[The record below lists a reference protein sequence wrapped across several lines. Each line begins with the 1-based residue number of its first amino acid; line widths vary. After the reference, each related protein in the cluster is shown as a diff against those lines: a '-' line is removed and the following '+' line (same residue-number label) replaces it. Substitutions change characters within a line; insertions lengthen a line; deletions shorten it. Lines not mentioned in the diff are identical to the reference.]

1 MTNDN
6 SSKQD
11 QLMIPGNVLKEQF
24 MKQKAMTVSDL
35 SKVLI
40 MPERHI
46 KQIFTGRRAI
56 TADTAIRLS
65 KIFKTKPEFW
75 TNLQSQYDLH
85 IAKQKFAEI
94 LTDDKLLAKE
104 FVHNPNDKLIK
115 LIMTDR
121 KEAEAFFKANLDA
134 ALVEQFDW
142 DTLLLEG
149 SLFIDDSLKLSESDI
164 LFSICFKDSDVRCYL
179 YILFEHQSN
188 PDKWMR
194 FRLYKYKGRIWDE
207 SFKQYPEQSD
217 LSPIVS
223 VVLYIG
229 EKPWTYTN
237 EFSDLIHPS
246 PVDPAFIPTF
256 KHVLLD
262 YSNKTRA
269 VKGDIKMQIAQL
281 LIQAKYHRHF
291 KDIIQ
296 LLEDLFPQLPYRPGL
311 NYQQAFFIYMAV
323 TQKKDDVLTFI
334 QKVKTKPKPKGGN
347 MLTAREE
354 WILEG
359 EMKGKMEGKMEGQIF
374 VINNL
379 IQSGMDWN
387 IIANATGVD
396 QKGFE
401 KMRLDYQDLCSQ
413 SDDNQQSAQY
423 AATSL

>member
-1 MTNDN
+1 M
-6 SSKQD
+6 
-11 QLMIPGNVLKEQF
+11 
-24 MKQKAMTVSDL
+24 
-35 SKVLI
+35 
-40 MPERHI
+40 
-46 KQIFTGRRAI
+46 
-56 TADTAIRLS
+56 
-65 KIFKTKPEFW
+65 
-75 TNLQSQYDLH
+75 
-85 IAKQKFAEI
+85 
-94 LTDDKLLAKE
+94 
-104 FVHNPNDKLIK
+104 
-115 LIMTDR
+115 
-121 KEAEAFFKANLDA
+121 
-134 ALVEQFDW
+134 
-142 DTLLLEG
+142 
-149 SLFIDDSLKLSESDI
+149 
-164 LFSICFKDSDVRCYL
+164 
-179 YILFEHQSN
+179 
-188 PDKWMR
+188 
-194 FRLYKYKGRIWDE
+194 
-207 SFKQYPEQSD
+207 
-217 LSPIVS
+217 
-223 VVLYIG
+223 VLYIG

-323 TQKKDDVLTFI
+323 TQKKDDVLTII

-359 EMKGKMEGKMEGQIF
+359 EMKGEKKGKMEGEMKGQIF

-423 AATSL
+423 AATSP